1 MDLKQLLNKEQYEAA
16 VYVDG
21 PLLILA
27 GAGSG
32 KTRVLTYRIAH
43 MIEDLHIYPSQ
54 ILAITFTNKAAG
66 EMKER
71 VMALVGEKA
80 ENMWISTFHSSCV
93 RILRREIDRLGY
105 NKNFTIYDSYDAKT
119 LVKQCMKELSI
130 NEKDITDG
138 EIISKISSAK
148 NELISSEKFKK
159 ENESDFRK
167 NKIADVYL
175 LYQKKLR
182 ASNSLDFDDLIFKTV
197 EILGN
202 YPDVKEFYQ
211 KKFKYIMVDEYQDTN
226 RAQYELVRLL
236 VNEMENIC
244 VVGDDDQCIYQWRG
258 ADIRNIL
265 DFEKDYPN
273 TKIIKLEQNYRSKG
287 NILNAANMV
296 IKNNAQRKEK
306 VLRTESE
313 LGEKLKVYRA
323 FSDIDEGNF
332 VASEIKR
339 LMKEQNKGFK
349 DFAILY
355 RMNSQ
360 SRILEEAFR
369 KQDIPYK
376 IVGGLKFY
384 DRKEIK
390 DIMAYLKLINNPLDD
405 ISLRRII
412 NEPKRSIGDT
422 TVGKI
427 QEVANQQEDCLYNT
441 LLDADM
447 IPNLTARAVTS
458 INKFTS
464 LINSFIAR
472 ADDMPISELIMAILD
487 ESGYMA
493 MLKSSNTT
501 EDESRIEN
509 LKELV
514 SDAVEFEKTNDDK
527 SLSAF
532 LEKVTLVSD
541 IDNLEEK
548 EETSVMMTVHSAK
561 GLEFPVVFLIG
572 MENGIFPGMSSLN
585 SFHEMEES
593 RRLCYVAITRA
604 KENLYISSAETRMVF
619 GRTVNYPVSDFVS
632 EIPQSLK
639 EVVGG
644 EKARG
649 VNTFKSKARSTSAVN
664 PHSLRGMEMQRI
676 TDSITES
683 ANFIINGDEDSKSMD
698 ATEATPGRKVK
709 HTKFGVG
716 TIISVSGTGEDM
728 LLTIAFDNM
737 GIKKLMLTKS
747 PMEFL

>member
-16 VYVDG
+16 VCVDG

-71 VMALVGEKA
+71 VMTLVGEKA

-93 RILRREIDRLGY
+93 RILRREIDKLGY

-138 EIISKISSAK
+138 EILGNISSAK
-148 NELISSEKFKK
+148 NDLVSAEKFKK

-175 LYQKKLR
+175 LYQKKLK

-197 EILGN
+197 EILRN

-226 RAQYELVRLL
+226 RAQYELVKLL

-306 VLRTESE
+306 VLRTDSE

-339 LMKEQNKGFK
+339 LMKEENKDFK

-427 QEVANQQEDCLYNT
+427 QEVASEQEDCLYNT

-493 MLKSSNTT
+493 MLKNSNTT

-514 SDAVEFEKTNDDK
+514 SDAVEFEKTSDDK
-527 SLSAF
+527 SLAAF

-548 EETSVMMTVHSAK
+548 EETTVMMTVHSAK
-561 GLEFPVVFLIG
+561 GLEFPVVFLVG

-649 VNTFKSKARSTSAVN
+649 VNTFKSKARASSAVN

-676 TDSITES
+676 TNSITKS
-683 ANFIINGDEDSKSMD
+683 ATFIINGDEDSKTID
-698 ATEATPGRKVK
+698 TTEATPGRKVK

-728 LLTIAFDNM
+728 LLTIAFDQM

>member
-16 VYVDG
+16 VCVDG

-71 VMALVGEKA
+71 VMTLVGEKA

-93 RILRREIDRLGY
+93 RILRREIDKLGY

-138 EIISKISSAK
+138 EILGKISSAK
-148 NELISSEKFKK
+148 NDLVSAEKFKK

-175 LYQKKLR
+175 LYQKKLK

-197 EILGN
+197 EVLRN

-226 RAQYELVRLL
+226 RAQYELVKLL

-339 LMKEQNKGFK
+339 LMKEQSKDFK

-472 ADDMPISELIMAILD
+472 ADDMPISELIITILD

-493 MLKSSNTT
+493 MLKNSNTT

-514 SDAVEFEKTNDDK
+514 SDAVEFEKTSDDK
-527 SLSAF
+527 SVAAF

-548 EETSVMMTVHSAK
+548 EETTVMMTVHSAK
-561 GLEFPVVFLIG
+561 GLEFPVVFLVG

-649 VNTFKSKARSTSAVN
+649 VNTFKSKARASSAVN

-676 TDSITES
+676 TNSITKS
-683 ANFIINGDEDSKSMD
+683 ATFIINGDEDSKTID
-698 ATEATPGRKVK
+698 TTEATPGRKVK

-728 LLTIAFDNM
+728 LLTIAFDQM